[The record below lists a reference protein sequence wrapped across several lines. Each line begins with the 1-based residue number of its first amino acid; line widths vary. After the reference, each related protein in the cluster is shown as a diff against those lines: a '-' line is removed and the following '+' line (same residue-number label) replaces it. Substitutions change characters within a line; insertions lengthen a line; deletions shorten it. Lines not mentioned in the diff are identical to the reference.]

1 MKEKTKNIIAFILSI
16 ITISV
21 ILYGTC
27 LLNMTIAEG
36 LDFTICL
43 IIIWPLLPI
52 IIFSRIAKKT
62 KLQGVKIAVRVTI
75 VLAIIYWLLMYSAF
89 NS

>member
-36 LDFTICL
+36 LDLTIYL

-62 KLQGVKIAVRVTI
+62 KLQGVKIAVNVTI
-75 VLAIIYWLLMYSAF
+75 VLAIFYWLLMFSVY